1 MIDIHC
7 HILPGID
14 DGATSVAE
22 SIEMA
27 RIACNDGIK
36 AVVATPHVFES
47 NPSAEHIKSE
57 VKKLGIELKNNG
69 LNLKITSGA
78 EIAYPAALSNL
89 DSYGINGTRNIIV
102 EFPHSYLPI
111 NSGLYIKEMISKGY
125 YPIIAHPE
133 RNPAVLKSPD
143 KLFELIEKGASVQIT
158 SSSLAGDFGRDTQA
172 LSVYLLKKNAVHFIA
187 SDSHGIK
194 GRKPVISNGLKYA
207 RKFLTEKEI
216 LRLVYE
222 NPLKVL
228 EGKRVS

>member
-14 DGATSVAE
+14 DGATCIAE
-22 SIEMA
+22 SLEMA

-36 AVVATPHVFES
+36 AIVATPHVFENS
-47 NPSAEHIKSE
+47 PSAEQIKSE
-57 VKKLGIELKNNG
+57 VKKLGKEFKDSN
-69 LNLKITSGA
+69 LNLKIAPGA
-78 EIAYPAALSNL
+78 EIAYPTVLSSL
-89 DSYGINGTRNIIV
+89 YSYGINGTRNILI
-102 EFPHSYLPI
+102 EFPHQYLPI
-111 NSGLYIKEMISKGY
+111 NSGLYIEEIISKGY

-133 RNPAVLKSPD
+133 RNTAILKNPD
-143 KLFELIEKGASVQIT
+143 KLFKLIEKGATVQIT
-158 SSSLAGDFGRDTQA
+158 SSSLAGDFGRDIQA

-194 GRKPVISNGLKYA
+194 GRKPIISTALKFA
-207 RKFLTEKEI
+207 RKFLNENDI
-216 LRLVYE
+216 LRLVYD